1 MLLRIDHHSKLQDN
15 KAIVSCKNVKKSTSS
30 KWTYRLFGH
39 NHRIATLT
47 VSGITIPS
55 LNR

>member
-15 KAIVSCKNVKKSTSS
+15 KAIISCKNVKKSTSS

-39 NHRIATLT
+39 IHRIT
-47 VSGITIPS
+47 VSGIPIPT